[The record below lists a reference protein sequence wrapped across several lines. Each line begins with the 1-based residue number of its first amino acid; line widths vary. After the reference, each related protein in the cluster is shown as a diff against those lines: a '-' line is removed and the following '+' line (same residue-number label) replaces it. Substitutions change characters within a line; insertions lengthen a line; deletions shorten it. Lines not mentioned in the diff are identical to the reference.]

1 MQEQQKHFAT
11 QDGTELFYRYR
22 PAADGSADKPSCCS
36 TAATNIPAG

>member
-22 PAADGSADKPSCCS
+22 PASTKPRW
-36 TAATNIPAG
+36 